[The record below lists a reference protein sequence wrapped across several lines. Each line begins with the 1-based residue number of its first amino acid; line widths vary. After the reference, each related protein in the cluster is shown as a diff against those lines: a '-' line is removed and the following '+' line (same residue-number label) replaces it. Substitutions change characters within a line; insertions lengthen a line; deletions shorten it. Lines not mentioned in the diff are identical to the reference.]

1 MFEGAVSQVLA
12 GYLGRYVKGIQ
23 KDQLKIGLWNEEILL
38 ENVEL
43 MLEAFDYLQLPFALK
58 NGQIGK
64 LSIRIPWKRF
74 GREPIVVVIEDVFI
88 CACDRRDDEWRSDLV
103 KGRELAGK
111 MAKLNAIELAKFSR
125 RVSDNQGGQSLM
137 SYITTKIID
146 SIQISMRNVHIVFI
160 DTHNEQVFL
169 YLSVKEVMILR
180 SGSNSW
186 MNEENYW
193 IPIEG
198 EIL

>member
-58 NGQIGK
+58 N
-64 LSIRIPWKRF
+64 
-74 GREPIVVVIEDVFI
+74 
-88 CACDRRDDEWRSDLV
+88 
-103 KGRELAGK
+103 
-111 MAKLNAIELAKFSR
+111 
-125 RVSDNQGGQSLM
+125 DNQGGQSLM

-160 DTHNEQVFL
+160 DTHNEQFSMVFRVSVSPGL
-169 YLSVKEVMILR
+169 LLSNFTCTSFM
-180 SGSNSW
+180 
-186 MNEENYW
+186 
-193 IPIEG
+193 
-198 EIL
+198 EILGSCEKHLE